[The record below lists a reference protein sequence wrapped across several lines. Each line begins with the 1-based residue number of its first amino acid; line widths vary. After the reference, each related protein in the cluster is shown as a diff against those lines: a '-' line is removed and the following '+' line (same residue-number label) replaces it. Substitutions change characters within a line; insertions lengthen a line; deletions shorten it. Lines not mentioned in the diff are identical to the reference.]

1 MKIQYQRNLKKFSLL
16 MLSILMSWSFYGY
29 AAGTAGKC
37 TRVTSTRDLSA
48 SAIAEGYTAKSWSG
62 AGDSASQS
70 SLGLPS
76 VVSISSLNA
85 FQPSGSLLASSVAD
99 VLTSGHKVAYEPKQI
114 LFKCDAAAANDG
126 LFEFY
131 ATNGDDDY
139 GGKYETA
146 EIPGAYFT
154 FVQNVAIRLTN
165 LTTGEYYSRYWKSR
179 QLPQEA
185 LYSDGTYTY
194 VPASAFSNVFV
205 ELFKVEEVS
214 RNPNKSRV
222 YLYGR
227 NQPAGYLAFKGG
239 GRSPALVD
247 NADHNSNHSGFS
259 AAWPAGWSL
268 TNYVTFV
275 RGASCKVKD
284 YPSRVL
290 MPKITVN
297 ELNQGDTSRANFT
310 VSLECE
316 SGAVSST
323 ANSVDGNNGSSNVAM
338 GFLVNQTTAVS
349 KAQELKLANSSG
361 GLTWLLDTHY
371 GTPGQAAG
379 VGIRI
384 LDKND
389 NYLNL
394 LPAKTYFGGGNS
406 AGWYGFKDLLTL
418 SGSGK
423 TSDVYTGNFTAELGM
438 IPNQKVTAGAV
449 NAQLQVYVSFQ

>member
-1 MKIQYQRNLKKFSLL
+1 MKIHYQRNIKKFSLVF
-16 MLSILMSWSFYGY
+16 LSVLISWSFNGY

-37 TRVTSTRDLSA
+37 ERVTAIKALSS
-48 SAIAEGYTAKSWSG
+48 SAIAAGYTAQNWSG

-70 SLGLPS
+70 SLGLPNIVS
-76 VVSISSLNA
+76 VSSLTS
-85 FQPSGSLLASSVAD
+85 FQPGGTLLASSVATF
-99 VLTSGHKVAYEPKQI
+99 LTSGHTVAYDPKQI
-114 LFKCDAAAANDG
+114 LFKCDAAATNDG

-139 GGKYETA
+139 SGKYETA
-146 EIPGAYFT
+146 EVPGAYFT
-154 FVQNVAIRLTN
+154 YVQNVAIRLTN

-179 QLPQEA
+179 QLPKGD

-205 ELFKVEEVS
+205 ELFKVDEVS
-214 RNPNKSRV
+214 RNPNNKRV

-227 NQPAGYLAFKGG
+227 NQPAGYIAFKGG
-239 GRSPALVD
+239 GRSPNLVN

-275 RGASCKVKD
+275 RGASCKVND

-290 MPKITVN
+290 IPKITVN
-297 ELNQGDTSRANFT
+297 ELSQGNTSRANFT

-316 SGAVSST
+316 SGAASST
-323 ANSVDGNNGSSNVAM
+323 APSTDGSKGAANVAM
-338 GFLVNQTTAVS
+338 GFLVNQPTAVS
-349 KAQELKLANSSG
+349 KAKALKLSNSSG
-361 GLTWLLDTHY
+361 ALTWLLDTNY
-371 GTPGQAAG
+371 GTNGQAAG

-389 NYLNL
+389 RYLNL
-394 LPAKTYFGGGNS
+394 LPAKTSFGRGNT

-418 SGSGK
+418 SGSGRS
-423 TSDVYTGNFTAELGM
+423 SDVYTGNFTAELGT

-449 NAQLQVYVSFQ
+449 NAQLQVFVSFQ

>member
-1 MKIQYQRNLKKFSLL
+1 MKIHHQENIKNFSLIF
-16 MLSILMSWSFYGY
+16 LSVLMSWSFYGH
-29 AAGTAGKC
+29 AAGTAGRC
-37 TRVTSTRDLSA
+37 DRVTSTSSLSA
-48 SAIAEGYTAKSWSG
+48 SAIAAGYTAKSWSG

-70 SLGLPS
+70 SLGLPNI
-76 VVSISSLNA
+76 VSISSLTS
-85 FQPSGSLLASSVAD
+85 FQPSGTLLASSVATI
-99 VLTSGHKVAYEPKQI
+99 LTSGHRIAYEPKQI
-114 LFKCDAAAANDG
+114 LFRCNAEAANDG

-139 GGKYETA
+139 GGRYETA
-146 EIPGAYFT
+146 EVPGAYFT
-154 FVQNVAIRLTN
+154 YVQNVAIRLTN

-179 QLPQEA
+179 QLPEDD

-214 RNPNKSRV
+214 RNPNNRRV

-239 GRSPALVD
+239 GRSPNLVD

-275 RGASCKVKD
+275 RGASCKVND

-297 ELNQGDTSRANFT
+297 ELNQGVTSRANFT

-323 ANSVDGNNGSSNVAM
+323 VTSTDGNNGSANVAM
-338 GFLVNQTTAVS
+338 GFLVNQSTAVS
-349 KAQELKLANSSG
+349 RAQELQLVNSSG
-361 GLTWLLDTHY
+361 ALTWLLDTNY
-371 GTPGQAAG
+371 GTNGRAAG

-384 LDKND
+384 LDNND

-394 LPAKTYFGGGNS
+394 LPAKTAFGSGNN

-423 TSDVYTGNFTAELGM
+423 SSDVYTGNFTAELGM

-449 NAQLQVYVSFQ
+449 NAQLQIYVNFQ